1 MKKPIII
8 SMSIIDEEKKLYLI
22 IYDYYKKQFLTV
34 KEDIIENYNIYNMDF
49 SKSEIVGY
57 PTTDEI
63 SDHYN
68 ALLEKENYG
77 SSLRYKKSRL
87 SKYEMIALDLLKSIV

>member
-8 SMSIIDEEKKLYLI
+8 SMSIIEEEQKLYLI

-34 KEDIIENYNIYNMDF
+34 KENFIVNYNIYKMDF

-68 ALLEKENYG
+68 ALLEKERYG

-87 SKYEMIALDLLKSIV
+87 TEYEMKVLDFLKSII